1 MIGSAPHA
9 RTCWRSRAFLLL
21 NLLQGLREG
30 AVVPSEQIDFALDLL
45 NGKCSADHTPPPA
58 PWSTEAFR
66 QLEKYSWENWY
77 SEDVKYRDKSRKT
90 PVENAIQRII
100 KQEEQTH
107 V

>member
-1 MIGSAPHA
+1 M
-9 RTCWRSRAFLLL
+9 LL

-66 QLEKYSWENWY
+66 QLEKYSWEIMLNLLIK
-77 SEDVKYRDKSRKT
+77 VQFILLMKNLVLILFLLDKL
-90 PVENAIQRII
+90 I
-100 KQEEQTH
+100 
-107 V
+107 

>member
-1 MIGSAPHA
+1 M
-9 RTCWRSRAFLLL
+9 LL

-66 QLEKYSWENWY
+66 QLEKYSWEN
-77 SEDVKYRDKSRKT
+77 
-90 PVENAIQRII
+90 
-100 KQEEQTH
+100 
-107 V
+107 